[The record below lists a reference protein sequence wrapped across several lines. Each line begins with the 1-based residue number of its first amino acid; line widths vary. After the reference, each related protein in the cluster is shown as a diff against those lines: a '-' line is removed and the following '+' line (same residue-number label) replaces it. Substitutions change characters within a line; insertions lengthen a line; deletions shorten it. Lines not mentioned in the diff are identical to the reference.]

1 MQETLFQ
8 PKQLLEQTV
17 ADAMSEVLAIRD
29 SVLDR
34 VKLIRQRDESITICE
49 DQGIKQEDFLSEL
62 RLDIMT
68 VLLRYDKGGTTRWS
82 MVS

>member
-68 VLLRYDKGGTTRWS
+68 VLLRYAHVCAFRAG
-82 MVS
+82 VHY